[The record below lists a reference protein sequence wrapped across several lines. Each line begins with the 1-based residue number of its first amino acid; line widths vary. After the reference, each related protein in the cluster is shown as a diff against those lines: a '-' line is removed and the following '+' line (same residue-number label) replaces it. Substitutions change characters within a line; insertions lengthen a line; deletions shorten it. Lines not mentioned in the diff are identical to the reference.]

1 MIELASILHVLCGVK
16 PHLCDQVQARGLV
29 LGRAALAEE
38 AGLVA
43 GTVAVGHTRDRA
55 CVELRTA
62 RSYWAPQGQS
72 IRPGGWPKT
81 SRSWCHLPNEQSP
94 SESQ

>member
-1 MIELASILHVLCGVK
+1 MQ
-16 PHLCDQVQARGLV
+16 HLCNQVQARSLV

-55 CVELRTA
+55 CVKLRTA
-62 RSYWAPQGQS
+62 RSYWAPQ
-72 IRPGGWPKT
+72 
-81 SRSWCHLPNEQSP
+81 
-94 SESQ
+94 